1 MSMSNLKNKE
11 YPTRDLVVSLHV
23 GVNQDNKVVCKEC
36 IKKAES
42 NEKFISAQVEGGGGL
57 TCVDCDCD
65 LN

>member
-11 YPTRDLVVSLHV
+11 YTTRDLVVSLHV
-23 GVNQDNKVVCKEC
+23 GVNQDNQVVCKEC

-42 NEKFISAQVEGGGGL
+42 NEKFISVQVEGGGAL
-57 TCVDCDCD
+57 TCVECLCC